1 MILDFFP
8 ILRYFYVFVKK
19 RKRKMKNQILR
30 LRFFYFTEN
39 VKNYQRHKKNVTVKY
54 VKKT

>member
-1 MILDFFP
+1 MFMYIFILKQ
-8 ILRYFYVFVKK
+8 I